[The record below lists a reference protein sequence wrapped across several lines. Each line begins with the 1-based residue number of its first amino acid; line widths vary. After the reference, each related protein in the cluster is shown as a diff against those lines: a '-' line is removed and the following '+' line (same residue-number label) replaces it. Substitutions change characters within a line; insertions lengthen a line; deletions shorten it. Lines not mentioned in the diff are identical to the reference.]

1 MIRRILVII
10 GLLIVNYLLNEPQ
23 STIKIEVEYDY
34 TIDGDTVYLIENGVK
49 QKYRLLMVDTPET
62 NENFGSE
69 ATTFTRNILENADM
83 IEIEYQD
90 DNELQDPYGR
100 KLVWVFVDGQLL
112 QEKLCI
118 QGLVEDLYDNGGSYT
133 YKSKV
138 VQAMNYAKE
147 HKIGIYEK

>member
-1 MIRRILVII
+1 MVKKLFILAVLIIINFVI
-10 GLLIVNYLLNEPQ
+10 NNAQP
-23 STIKIEVEYDY
+23 SIKIEVEYDY
-34 TIDGDTVYLIENGVK
+34 TVDGDTIYFIENGHK
-49 QKYRLLMVDTPET
+49 QKYRLLMVNTPET

-90 DNELQDPYGR
+90 DNELEDQYGR